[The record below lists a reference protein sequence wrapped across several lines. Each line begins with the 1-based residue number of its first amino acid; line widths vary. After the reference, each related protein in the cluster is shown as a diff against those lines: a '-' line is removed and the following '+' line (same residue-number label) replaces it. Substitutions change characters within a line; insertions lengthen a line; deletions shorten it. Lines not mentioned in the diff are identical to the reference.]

1 MDSAKQRII
10 PFLTC
15 RGNAEEMMNFYAAA
29 LPGAKIESLVRVEK
43 GQRGDEGK
51 VLTCVLSFLGQQL
64 MFMDMEAAYD
74 CPAFNWSTSLYID
87 CRDEAEFDTVFAGLS
102 LDGVVM
108 MGPEPVLQLRKAA
121 WVTDKYGVTWQPV
134 WE

>member
-1 MDSAKQRII
+1 MDKQRLI

-15 RGNAEEMMNFYAAA
+15 RGNAEEMMNYYTTV

-43 GQRGDEGK
+43 AQRGDEGK
-51 VLTCVLSFLGQQL
+51 VLTGVLSFLGQQL

-74 CPAFNWSTSLYID
+74 YPSFTWATSLYID
-87 CRDEAEFDTVFAGLS
+87 CRDEAEFDAVFAGLS
-102 LDGVVM
+102 QDGVVM
-108 MGPEPVLQLRKAA
+108 MGPEPVLQFRKVA
-121 WVTDKYGVTWQPV
+121 WVTDRFGVTWQPV